1 MSGDPIP
8 GWRMFV
14 VGDIHGCLDQLEAAL
29 DAHGFDKSRDRLY
42 AVGDLVDR
50 GPKSAEVMRLLDEPW
65 FFSIRGNHEEMMIE
79 SASGNAEMHVINGGA
94 WFALLDQ
101 TERDEFAAMAKELPV
116 AMAVHSPSGRKI
128 GLVHADM
135 PGSDWDD
142 FMSRLGDQHV
152 QDYAMWARE
161 RVRNAASGG
170 LTPIRGVDHVYFGH
184 TPLKAPLRSANMSW
198 IDTGCFATGR
208 ITVEEVP

>member
-1 MSGDPIP
+1 MSE
-8 GWRMFV
+8 WRMFV
-14 VGDIHGCLDQLEAAL
+14 VGDIHGCLDQLEAGL
-29 DAHGFDKSRDRLY
+29 RDLGFDKSKDRLY

-79 SASGNAEMHVINGGA
+79 SAAGNTNAQGMHVINGGA

-101 TERDEFAAMAKELPV
+101 TERDELAEIAKDLPMAMTV
-116 AMAVHSPSGRKI
+116 VSPTGRKI

-135 PGSDWDD
+135 PGCDWDE
-142 FMSRLGDQHV
+142 FMDRLADQSV

-161 RVRNAASGG
+161 RVHTAKHGG
-170 LTPIRGVDHVYFGH
+170 HLSPIRNVHHVYFGH
-184 TPLKAPLRSANMSW
+184 TPLRDPVHSANMSW

-208 ITVEEVP
+208 IHVEEVA